1 MRCNR
6 RIVTNGAYR
15 RFRRFVRWFKNSGA
29 GARCV
34 TNNKR
39 KMGGQNTLRP
49 VQLRVWRAKIV
60 ILLRIA
66 IQQVSLFEKLLAVCY
81 GGCFI
86 AQR

>member
-1 MRCNR
+1 M
-6 RIVTNGAYR
+6 TNQGKGH
-15 RFRRFVRWFKNSGA
+15 WECCIGE
-29 GARCV
+29 C
-34 TNNKR
+34 
-39 KMGGQNTLRP
+39 
-49 VQLRVWRAKIV
+49 RAKIV

>member
-1 MRCNR
+1 M
-6 RIVTNGAYR
+6 TNQGKVKA
-15 RFRRFVRWFKNSGA
+15 VVHWECCIGK
-29 GARCV
+29 
-34 TNNKR
+34 
-39 KMGGQNTLRP
+39 
-49 VQLRVWRAKIV
+49 WRAKIV